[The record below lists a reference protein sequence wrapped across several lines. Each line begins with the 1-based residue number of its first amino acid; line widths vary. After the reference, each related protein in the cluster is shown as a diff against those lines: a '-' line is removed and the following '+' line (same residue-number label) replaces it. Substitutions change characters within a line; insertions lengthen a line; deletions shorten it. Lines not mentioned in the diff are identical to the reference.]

1 VTFRQMLRVV
11 DRRRLKLEWRFDDA
25 LGSVECHVPN
35 WRAVVGIGHDGIS
48 ALRDFLRR
56 LDERY

>member
-1 VTFRQMLRVV
+1 MLRVV